1 MAHFLMNSSSNR
13 IAGRDIGGSDP
24 ERMSAPRV
32 EEYVRELFL
41 GSAVNVEVI
50 SDAATIE
57 KEYPLF
63 AAVDRCASGN
73 DWCNSNNILSFCL
86 NN

>member
-73 DWCNSNNILSFCL
+73 D
-86 NN
+86 